1 MKNLILSVLLLLV
14 AACVGTSSPSRFYQL
29 KALEGDV
36 RPVSQRRMD
45 IGVEEVFIPRYLDR
59 PQIVTMEAGSSE
71 LKMSEFYRWG
81 EPLSSS
87 FSRVLADDISVYL
100 PKSVVKFKT
109 LVSENFT
116 YTVTV
121 EVNKMD
127 AFLGQK
133 KQFDAWWRV
142 YKNGRVVARERSRL
156 SAPLTE
162 SYEDLAEKE
171 SVLIG
176 ELAREIAVKLA
187 KL

>member
-1 MKNLILSVLLLLV
+1 
-14 AACVGTSSPSRFYQL
+14 
-29 KALEGDV
+29 
-36 RPVSQRRMD
+36 
-45 IGVEEVFIPRYLDR
+45 
-59 PQIVTMEAGSSE
+59 MEAGSSE

-127 AFLGQK
+127 AVLGQK
-133 KQFDAWWRV
+133 QKLAPG
-142 YKNGRVVARERSRL
+142 GRCIKTAGSLPANAAVL